1 MEVDNWTTNYTVLTL
16 KVEFVKSGSLITFE
30 HFEQKFIKRGY
41 HSFQFFRAHECHVP
55 NTKSLQVIVNR
66 EFWVR
71 NGKLLL
77 LKINQFK
84 PLWLLSLYLHFY
96 WLNFCPFKKKHAY
109 FSYIFYISQS
119 SFVFVFCYHIL
130 WLLHLIL
137 FLLFFLPIFYTSP
150 FPIFFSIFLNT
161 SMAGPFSSFFPVFD
175 LCLVASTFSD
185 SLIFTDC
192 LSLTFCWC
200 FIPITCC
207 QCPHKPISFNS
218 IYFRFSIYI
227 FMTLLQ
233 KA

>member
-1 MEVDNWTTNYTVLTL
+1 MANYFSWKSINLSHCDFYHFIFTSIGWI
-16 KVEFVKSGSLITFE
+16 FV
-30 HFEQKFIKRGY
+30 
-41 HSFQFFRAHECHVP
+41 
-55 NTKSLQVIVNR
+55 
-66 EFWVR
+66 
-71 NGKLLL
+71 L
-77 LKINQFK
+77 LKK
-84 PLWLLSLYLHFY
+84 A
-96 WLNFCPFKKKHAY
+96 C
-109 FSYIFYISQS
+109 
-119 SFVFVFCYHIL
+119 
-130 WLLHLIL
+130 
-137 FLLFFLPIFYTSP
+137 LFFLYLLYQSILFCFRHLLLSYSMATSFNLVSVILLTYLLHFTFSNF
-150 FPIFFSIFLNT
+150 FPIFLNT